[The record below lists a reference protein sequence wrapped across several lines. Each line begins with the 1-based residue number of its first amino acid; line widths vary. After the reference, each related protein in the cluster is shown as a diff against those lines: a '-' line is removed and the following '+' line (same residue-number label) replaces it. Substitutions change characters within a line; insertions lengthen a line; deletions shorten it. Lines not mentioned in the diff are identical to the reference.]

1 MIDVQQAYRNA
12 KALLVGKSVL
22 NEVLEFQSGWVF
34 SFALVRGDGSCAKV
48 PQLMALRSTGEVGEF
63 FLPDYL
69 QEVLCANKFTD
80 QQIAQLQSAADNK

>member
-1 MIDVQQAYRNA
+1 M
-12 KALLVGKSVL
+12 
-22 NEVLEFQSGWVF
+22 
-34 SFALVRGDGSCAKV
+34 RGDGSCAKV